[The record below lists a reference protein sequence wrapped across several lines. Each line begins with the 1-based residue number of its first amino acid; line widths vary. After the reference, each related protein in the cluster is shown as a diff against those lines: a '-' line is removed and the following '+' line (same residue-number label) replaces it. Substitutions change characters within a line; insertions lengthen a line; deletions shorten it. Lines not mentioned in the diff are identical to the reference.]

1 MKRNA
6 SIGIVAVLI
15 LAGFITIAQNRSS
28 SSRQQQTFIKD
39 TIPQHRDGKVK
50 DFDEALQEVDRAMQE
65 LDVQLKKPIPSI
77 PPIEVEKMKAE
88 LDKALKDIDPEKMK
102 AEIDRAMKQFD
113 ADKLRADI
121 ETSMAKVD
129 MEKMRKDIERIKEVE
144 LPKIEEQMKNMRPE
158 IEKSL
163 KKAKVNIEKAKAE
176 IKEYKDFESSLEKDG
191 LINKKQYTIE
201 HKNGVLTING
211 QKQPEAVYNKY
222 RSFLSKHKDLT
233 LKKNEEGLDINNEHD
248 ED

>member
-6 SIGIVAVLI
+6 SIGIVAVLV

-28 SSRQQQTFIKD
+28 SSHQQQTINKD
-39 TIPQHRDGKVK
+39 TIPHRRDGKVK
-50 DFDEALQEVDRAMQE
+50 DFDEAMKEMDRAMQE
-65 LDVQLKKPIPSI
+65 LNVELKKPIPPV

-88 LDKALKDIDPEKMK
+88 LDRALKEIDPEKMK
-102 AEIDRAMKQFD
+102 AEIDKAMKQID
-113 ADKLRADI
+113 AEKMRANI
-121 ETSMAKVD
+121 EASMAKVD
-129 MEKMRKDIERIKEVE
+129 MEKMRKDIERIKEIE
-144 LPKIEEQMKNMRPE
+144 LPKIEEQMKKLQPE

-163 KKAKVNIEKAKAE
+163 KEAKVNIEKAKAE
-176 IKEYKDFESSLEKDG
+176 IQEYKDFESSLEKDG

-211 QKQPEAVYNKY
+211 QKQTEAVYNKY
-222 RSFLSKHKDLT
+222 RSFLSKHKELT
-233 LKKNEEGLDINNEHD
+233 LKKNEEGLEINNEKE

>member
-6 SIGIVAVLI
+6 SIGIVAVLV

-28 SSRQQQTFIKD
+28 SPRQQQTQIKD

-50 DFDEALQEVDRAMQE
+50 DFDEAMQEVDRAMQE
-65 LDVQLKKPIPSI
+65 LNIQLKKPIPPI
-77 PPIEVEKMKAE
+77 PPVEVEKMKAE
-88 LDKALKDIDPEKMK
+88 LDRALKDIDPEKMK
-102 AEIDRAMKQFD
+102 AEIDKAMKQID
-113 ADKLRADI
+113 AEKIKADV
-121 ETSMAKVD
+121 EASLAKVD
-129 MEKMRKDIERIKEVE
+129 MEKMRKEIEHFKEIE
-144 LPKIEEQMKNMRPE
+144 LPKLEEQMKKIQPE

-163 KKAKVNIEKAKAE
+163 KEAKENIEKAKAE
-176 IKEYKDFESSLEKDG
+176 IQEYKDFESSLEKDG

-211 QKQPEAVYNKY
+211 QKQPETVYNKY
-222 RSFLSKHKDLT
+222 RNFLSKHKELT
-233 LKKNEEGLDINNEHD
+233 LKKNEEGLEINNEKD